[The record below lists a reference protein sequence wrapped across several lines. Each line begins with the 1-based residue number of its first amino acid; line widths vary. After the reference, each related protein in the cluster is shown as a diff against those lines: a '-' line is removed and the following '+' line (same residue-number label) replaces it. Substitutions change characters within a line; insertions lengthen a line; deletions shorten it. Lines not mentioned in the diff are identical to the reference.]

1 MKERRDVSI
10 SDARKNLPSLVRDAE
25 RGLTVTLTRRGEAVA
40 VLISTDQYQAYAKRS
55 VPSSLPRA
63 LDDFRNAFDLD
74 ELNIET
80 VYEDVRDESEGRA
93 VQL

>member
-1 MKERRDVSI
+1 MKKKREVSF
-10 SDARKNLPSLVRDAE
+10 SDARKNFPSLVRNAD

-40 VLISTDQYQAYAKRS
+40 ALISTDQYQVYAKS
-55 VPSSLPRA
+55 TVPSSLPRA

-80 VYEDVRDESEGRA
+80 VYEDVRDRSGGRL
-93 VQL
+93 V